1 MSEMIRYS
9 TNVNGIQVQ
18 ASYDEK
24 AVSEIFLPFL
34 KHIERLQSEKNRR
47 ILVMLAA
54 PPGAGKTTLLRT
66 IYADVPVIGKSACV
80 LGIELVNIKQI
91 KML

>member
-24 AVSEIFLPFL
+24 TVSEILLPFL
-34 KHIERLQSEKNRR
+34 KHMY
-47 ILVMLAA
+47 V
-54 PPGAGKTTLLRT
+54 T
-66 IYADVPVIGKSACV
+66 
-80 LGIELVNIKQI
+80 
-91 KML
+91 